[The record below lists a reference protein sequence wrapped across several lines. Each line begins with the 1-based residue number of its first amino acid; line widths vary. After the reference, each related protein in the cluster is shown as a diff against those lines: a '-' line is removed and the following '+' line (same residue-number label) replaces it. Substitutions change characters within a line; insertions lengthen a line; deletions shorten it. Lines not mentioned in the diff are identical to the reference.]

1 MPSPLRATLPRGTS
15 SAWGGRAQC
24 KRHPFPLPPPT
35 SQLSLATRDEGQRQ
49 LTPIYGRGDP
59 HPRITH
65 TTREGRRAAL
75 CPHGRGGGGALSA
88 RRKWSRWS
96 LALCPRPVPGG
107 GGTGVGG
114 GHGGTDPRHRLG
126 TAPPPAGRGVGG
138 SVARPR
144 RLQGTRG
151 LRGPPLGWW
160 WWGVSGSTRGIR
172 DGGVGRARCP
182 GKPTLPSPRGFNP
195 VPVLP
200 PPRPIVY
207 TARRWFRSWG
217 RPRGGGRRGE
227 TTWKLPPSPRGPPPG
242 VTSSPDRWPRP

>member
-1 MPSPLRATLPRGTS
+1 MGRPRSVQTT
-15 SAWGGRAQC
+15 
-24 KRHPFPLPPPT
+24 PLPPPPPPLP
-35 SQLSLATRDEGQRQ
+35 SSPLRRGMRVSASLPQFTGGG
-49 LTPIYGRGDP
+49 TP
-59 HPRITH
+59 TH
-65 TTREGRRAAL
+65 AL
-75 CPHGRGGGGALSA
+75 PTPPGRGGGRRCAPTAGAAAGHCPPAGNGAAGHSPFVPA
-88 RRKWSRWS
+88 RS
-96 LALCPRPVPGG
+96 PGG

-114 GHGGTDPRHRLG
+114 GTRGDRSPAPPRHRS
-126 TAPPPAGRGVGG
+126 PAGGTWGGGKRCASPEVAGHPGIAGTLPRVVGG
-138 SVARPR
+138 
-144 RLQGTRG
+144 GG
-151 LRGPPLGWW
+151 
-160 WWGVSGSTRGIR
+160 SGSTRGIR